1 MDKPW
6 MSHPCFIHA
15 LSILYLYVIHIHSS
29 SVDYP
34 KILKEIVILSMNYPQ
49 NILGLSNHLILD
61 NGWINLGSTCPAF
74 VQTLTTSLEV
84 QGVS

>member
-34 KILKEIVILSMNYPQ
+34 KILKEIVILSMEYPQ
-49 NILGLSNHLILD
+49 NILELSNHLTLD
-61 NGWINLGSTCPAF
+61 NGWINRGYTCPTF
-74 VQTLTTSLEV
+74 VLTLSTSLEAR
-84 QGVS
+84 GAS